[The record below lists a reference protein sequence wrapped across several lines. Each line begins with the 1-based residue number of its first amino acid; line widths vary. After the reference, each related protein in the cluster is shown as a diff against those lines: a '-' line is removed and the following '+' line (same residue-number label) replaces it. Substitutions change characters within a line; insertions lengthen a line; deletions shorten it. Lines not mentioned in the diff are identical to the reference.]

1 MKPTT
6 KHKGVVFEVDS
17 FGGELAGA
25 FETTDL
31 IARLS
36 AEKPTL
42 AILTDH
48 TLSAAYLLASAAR
61 QIIIPEYGR
70 AGSIGALAAKNR
82 LNNAGSHRHLHEL
95 SRSHGGRTD
104 QSGGAGL

>member
-17 FGGELAGA
+17 FGGEL
-25 FETTDL
+25 
-31 IARLS
+31 
-36 AEKPTL
+36 
-42 AILTDH
+42 LTDH

-70 AGSIGALAAKNR
+70 AGSIGALAARPAVK
-82 LNNAGSHRHLHEL
+82 GD
-95 SRSHGGRTD
+95 GTG
-104 QSGGAGL
+104 QP

>member
-42 AILTDH
+42 AILTNH
-48 TLSAAYLLASAAR
+48 TLAAAYLLASAAR
-61 QIIIPEYGR
+61 QIIIPEHGR
-70 AGSIGALAAKNR
+70 AGSIGALAARPAVK
-82 LNNAGSHRHLHEL
+82 GD
-95 SRSHGGRTD
+95 GTG
-104 QSGGAGL
+104 QP